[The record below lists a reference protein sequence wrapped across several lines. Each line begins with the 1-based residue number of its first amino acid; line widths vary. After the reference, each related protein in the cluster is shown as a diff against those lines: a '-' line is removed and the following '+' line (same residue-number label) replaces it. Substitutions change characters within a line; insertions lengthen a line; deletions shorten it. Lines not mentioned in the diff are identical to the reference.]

1 MGRFGTNLGQK
12 SYKNYIIY
20 AKYNQ
25 YKIYCYGLEML
36 IYCGFKWSGQ
46 RDSNPRHQAW
56 EACTLPAELC
66 PLFMYLR
73 VIYLY
78 HKNKKL

>member
-25 YKIYCYGLEML
+25 YEISL
-36 IYCGFKWSGQ
+36 
-46 RDSNPRHQAW
+46 
-56 EACTLPAELC
+56 
-66 PLFMYLR
+66 
-73 VIYLY
+73 
-78 HKNKKL
+78 

>member
-1 MGRFGTNLGQK
+1 MGHFGTNLGQK

-56 EACTLPAELC
+56 EAWRREGQIGFGFEKYCF
-66 PLFMYLR
+66 LFF
-73 VIYLY
+73 
-78 HKNKKL
+78 